1 MLNLTGILISFFGVG
16 FITAL
21 SLHSDNK
28 MTEEGNTSDTS
39 GYLRVS
45 IAHWNINTYSA
56 EAERIFQQ
64 IATDGLAVFR
74 AQRGFINYRL
84 MRADSTKTIA
94 VAEWETEELGLAG
107 AEKYRDWM
115 RSVGIMD
122 FIKLETYTG
131 EIVVGQK
138 DN

>member
-1 MLNLTGILISFFGVG
+1 MLKLTGILMSFFGIG

-21 SLHSDNK
+21 SFQSNSKISD
-28 MTEEGNTSDTS
+28 ERNTNNASR
-39 GYLRVS
+39 YLRVS

-64 IATDGLAVFR
+64 IQTDGLAVFR

-94 VAEWETEELGLAG
+94 VVEWETEELGLTG
-107 AEKYRDWM
+107 AEKYREWM
-115 RSVGIMD
+115 GSVGIMNY
-122 FIKLETYTG
+122 IKLETYTG
-131 EIVVGQK
+131 EIVAGQSE
-138 DN
+138 N